1 MAVKD
6 GLPSTD
12 FSRMNR
18 EYIKEVAE
26 GSAGSVLPEIA
37 AADEGKFLG
46 VVSGEA
52 AWAEAGGGGGGTFDS
67 DFFHVKLEDNPD
79 YETDPSWT
87 TRTVATAKEILDA
100 MDAGKILIG
109 TPGDSFNCGD
119 AGNDEYYLLITN
131 IVPVPSES
139 LLYVNAMHF
148 EHVDA
153 ADIATAHFIMDDNS
167 LYQEW
172 TVAMTPSE

>member
-18 EYIKEVAE
+18 EYIKKVAE

-52 AWAEAGGGGGGTFDS
+52 AWAEAGGGGGNANILFLTEDYDTHALSETYATIKSAMEAGTIVIIKHISETGCIFAPVLETTFDS
-67 DFFHVKLEDNPD
+67 GYYVVNALNW
-79 YETDPSWT
+79 WT
-87 TRTVATAKEILDA
+87 TAFPISQTYACEATTD
-100 MDAGKILIG
+100 
-109 TPGDSFNCGD
+109 
-119 AGNDEYYLLITN
+119 Y
-131 IVPVPSES
+131 PVI
-139 LLYVNAMHF
+139 
-148 EHVDA
+148 D
-153 ADIATAHFIMDDNS
+153 
-167 LYQEW
+167 
-172 TVAMTPSE
+172 

>member
-18 EYIKEVAE
+18 EYIKAVAE

-52 AWAEAGGGGGGTFDS
+52 AWATAGGGAEKFVITYEYGEGDAVVADKTYAEILSAYTTGKEISAVLFDS
-67 DFFHVKLEDNPD
+67 PSYTYLYLEMVLANETNGVFKFRDIPSMATDNSDTPTKIYISQEEID
-79 YETDPSWT
+79 HGVTDSVESIT
-87 TRTVATAKEILDA
+87 
-100 MDAGKILIG
+100 
-109 TPGDSFNCGD
+109 
-119 AGNDEYYLLITN
+119 EYYTN
-131 IVPVPSES
+131 VTIPLS
-139 LLYVNAMHF
+139 
-148 EHVDA
+148 
-153 ADIATAHFIMDDNS
+153 
-167 LYQEW
+167 
-172 TVAMTPSE
+172 